1 MFIFNFFRHFPPARS
16 SFVSLSPKSA
26 WSPTECCEENTKP
39 AVWTTGTAGLDDT
52 EQQNGKVNHIDLLQQ
67 YDRFSAVN

>member
-1 MFIFNFFRHFPPARS
+1 MFIFNIFRHFPPARS

-52 EQQNGKVNHIDLLQQ
+52 EQQNGKVNHIDLHGKS
-67 YDRFSAVN
+67 Y

>member
-52 EQQNGKVNHIDLLQQ
+52 EQQNGKVNHIDLHGKS
-67 YDRFSAVN
+67 Y